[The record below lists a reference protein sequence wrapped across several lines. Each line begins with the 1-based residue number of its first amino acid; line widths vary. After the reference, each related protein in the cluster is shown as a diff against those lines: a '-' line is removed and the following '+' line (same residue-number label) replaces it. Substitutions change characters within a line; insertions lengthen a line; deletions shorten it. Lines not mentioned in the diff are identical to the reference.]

1 MQKKKHQDTN
11 LTTITKINQKWI
23 RDINVYEII
32 KLEDINNKRE
42 NLDDFGYDDAF
53 LDTMLKLWS
62 MKEIIHKLDFIKMKN
77 MSAKDNV

>member
-42 NLDDFGYDDAF
+42 NLDDFGYDDAL
-53 LDTMLKLWS
+53 LDTMLKL
-62 MKEIIHKLDFIKMKN
+62 
-77 MSAKDNV
+77 

>member
-1 MQKKKHQDTN
+1 MTKYSHAKKKHQDTN

-32 KLEDINNKRE
+32 KLEDINNRRE

-53 LDTMLKLWS
+53 LDTMLKL
-62 MKEIIHKLDFIKMKN
+62 
-77 MSAKDNV
+77 

>member
-53 LDTMLKLWS
+53 LDTMLKL
-62 MKEIIHKLDFIKMKN
+62 
-77 MSAKDNV
+77 